1 MQDEIQD
8 DLSRRRK
15 IQYRAWHR
23 GMREMDILFGR
34 FFDARGALLATAELD
49 DLEIL
54 MEELDRDL
62 FMWLTGEVTVPHKF
76 DTPVYRQICAFHT
89 HLKPINL

>member
-1 MQDEIQD
+1 MQD
-8 DLSRRRK
+8 DLARRRK

-23 GMREMDILFGR
+23 GMREMDILLGR
-34 FFDARGALLATAELD
+34 FFDAKGAQLSVADLD

-62 FMWLTGEVTVPHKF
+62 FMWLTHEVPVPAER

-89 HLKPINL
+89 HLKPVNS